1 MTRREHIE
9 QVAAELNAT
18 IEHIDFRYG
27 SAVNTQTR
35 TLLLAWDAA
44 PEEEAY
50 WVGLHELGHLALT
63 DENDPSHSISHTE
76 DMFNQM
82 MGLPDSAAEREAA
95 AWVWALDKSVF
106 PLDQAGESSIAWGL
120 ADRLHYNFKVGP
132 ALERIYR
139 ELGDEPDWYFN
150 VTEPEHYEKLD
161 GYAKPNWARFAA
173 TLRES
178 GVRASR
184 RRGLSESRP
193 T

>member
-27 SAVNTQTR
+27 SAVNTRTR
-35 TLLLAWDAA
+35 TLLLAWDVA

-50 WVGLHELGHLALT
+50 WVALHELGHLALT
-63 DENDPSHSISHTE
+63 DQDEFTHT
-76 DMFNQM
+76 MPRAGSAGALF
-82 MGLPDSAAEREAA
+82 GVPDWDAEREAQ
-95 AWVWALDKSVF
+95 AWVWAMDKAIF

-120 ADRLHYNFKVGP
+120 ADRLHYDFKVGP
-132 ALERIYR
+132 ALELIYR
-139 ELGDEPDWYFN
+139 RLGDEPDWYFN
-150 VTEPEHYEKLD
+150 VTEPEHYAKLD
-161 GYAKPNWARFAA
+161 GYAKPNWARLAA
-173 TLRES
+173 AIKGS

-184 RRGLSESRP
+184 RRELAGDPR